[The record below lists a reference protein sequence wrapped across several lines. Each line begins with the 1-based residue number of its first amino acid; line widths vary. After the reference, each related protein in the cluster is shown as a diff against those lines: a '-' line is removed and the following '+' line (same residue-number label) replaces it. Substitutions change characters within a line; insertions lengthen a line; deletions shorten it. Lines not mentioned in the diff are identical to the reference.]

1 MFQGDSYASTSRLSI
16 CPQVTKRNSF
26 RYSVRMSLTCSNLTP
41 DNQYND
47 AIKSYAMIKFL
58 KAGGSVALLWG
69 GLSNVV
75 SDSGLRTPTTA
86 GGDQPLPWYF
96 SYKAFTKARGI
107 EAHYEPRYPWPFSS
121 RQSCLLAQSA
131 EGLVS
136 ALQLRCTRRPEYCQS
151 QADQA
156 SYTYRHCS
164 ALCLHKVLGLGVPT
178 EGL

>member
-1 MFQGDSYASTSRLSI
+1 MLQGDSYASTSRLSI

-96 SYKAFTKARGI
+96 SYKAFKDYFAPGTQIYNTVVSAPESI
-107 EAHYEPRYPWPFSS
+107 EA
-121 RQSCLLAQSA
+121 LASA
-131 EGLVS
+131 SHIMLVNKTTKS
-136 ALQLRCTRRPEYCQS
+136 LTASFNGSVFALSPYQVCVGS
-151 QADQA
+151 F
-156 SYTYRHCS
+156 
-164 ALCLHKVLGLGVPT
+164 
-178 EGL
+178 